1 MAARIKNYH
10 TEEVRKRIQTS
21 QLLNR
26 LTNHALGEV
35 DMTSTQ
41 VTAALG
47 VLKKSLPDLQSVAL
61 TDPSHEGPARLLIEW
76 IKE

>member
-10 TEEVRKRIQTS
+10 TEEVRQRIQTS

-26 LTNHALGEV
+26 LTNHALGQV

-61 TDPSHEGPARLLIEW
+61 TGEDNKGPVRIEVGW
-76 IKE
+76 AE